1 MANIAPLNPKT
12 KQRLITIADKY
23 ARSHYDNVLHYLKE
37 GQITLEE
44 MPLLDN
50 VPDVKQRLEDDL
62 YAFRHAPD
70 PQERIDWAQIE
81 SMIPQN
87 DDFSLL
93 DSYGIDSLVNAL
105 ENYVGKYAS
114 TQPGGNQVERAY
126 ALLKTLSSAKIEN
139 DWNSVDPL
147 SYNSVLA
154 FYERHKADLSKE
166 MLDKVDDSLWD
177 LVSQDDCAAVS
188 KFMTDFPVSPKHL
201 AEAKRIASSFSDWE
215 IVKRSGDV
223 FKVSEYIKNHQDSP
237 FLEDAN
243 RLLYEYGKDFLADFK
258 RNMNG
263 PGLPKLA
270 ELEGVLRTEVFSL
283 QDFIDA
289 GIITQ
294 KGYDT
299 LKMVRDGFL
308 NPNVDYVDTQS
319 NKIDYP
325 QGTTDV
331 FLLGVTQ
338 TGKTCVTMGLLTS
351 ALFDYDAKLYGAK
364 AGLQLQQLCHSGY
377 VAVQTVSNRANLIT
391 GQISDETGKVIHP
404 INLIDMSG
412 EDFVKKIAEE
422 QDSKKLSF
430 KDLGEGIPE
439 ILNNDNE
446 KIFLFVFDPTIE
458 YISRKLVDN
467 DGSIRL
473 VKISQAA
480 IFQEFLSILENPV
493 NADVMERVSAIHFI
507 ASKADLLHKDRD
519 VRLEKAKDKCLSLY
533 SKSLVKVKK
542 LCSKYNI
549 NVATDNQIMLFA
561 FSLGQFYMGGTFE
574 YDKTDSDTLLKAI
587 AAIST
592 GRIVEESMWR
602 KFVKWCN
609 K

>member
-23 ARSHYDNVLHYLKE
+23 ARSHYENVLHYLKE

-50 VPDVKQRLEDDL
+50 VPDVKQKLEDDL
-62 YAFRHAPD
+62 YAFHHAPNPD
-70 PQERIDWAQIE
+70 ERIEWAQIE
-81 SMIPQN
+81 SIIPQN
-87 DDFSLL
+87 EDFSLL

-126 ALLKTLSSAKIEN
+126 TLLKTLSSAKIEN
-139 DWNSVDPL
+139 DWNSVDSL

-223 FKVSEYIKNHQDSP
+223 FQVSEYIKNHQDSP

-243 RLLYEYGKDFLADFK
+243 RLLYEYGKNHLEELKSESKGTNLFLKIDADIK
-258 RNMNG
+258 TG
-263 PGLPKLA
+263 I
-270 ELEGVLRTEVFSL
+270 FSL

-289 GIITQ
+289 GIITS
-294 KGYDT
+294 KGYHT
-299 LKMVRDGFL
+299 IERVTAGFL
-308 NPNVDYVDTQS
+308 NPMVDYSETNAETIKS
-319 NKIDYP
+319 P
-325 QGTTDV
+325 LGCTDV
-331 FLLGVTQ
+331 FLFGVPS

-351 ALFDYDAKLYGAK
+351 GLFDFNAVRYGGK
-364 AGLQLQQLCHSGY
+364 AGLQLQQLCQEGY
-377 VAVQTVSNRANLIT
+377 VAKQTDSGRANLIT
-391 GQISDETGKVIHP
+391 GQILDESGTVTHP

-412 EDFVKKIAEE
+412 EDFVN
-422 QDSKKLSF
+422 KLSTAPPDEKFTF
-430 KDLGEGIPE
+430 KDMGEGIPE
-439 ILNNDNE
+439 LLNNDNE
-446 KIFLFVFDPTIE
+446 KIFLFVFDPTTNIIHHNRTVNEQE
-458 YISRKLVDN
+458 YRQEIN
-467 DGSIRL
+467 Q
-473 VKISQAA
+473 SQV
-480 IFQEFLSILENPV
+480 FHKFCSILEADENV
-493 NADVMERVSAIHFI
+493 DVMKRVSAIHFV
-507 ASKADLLHKDRD
+507 AAKSDMLSEDREL
-519 VRLEKAKDKCLSLY
+519 RLELAKHKCLEFYTHSLN
-533 SKSLVKVKK
+533 KFKGIRRN
-542 LCSKYNI
+542 YNV
-549 NVATDNQIMLFA
+549 NVATDNQILLFS
-561 FSLGQFYMGGTFE
+561 FSLGRFYSGGTFE

-592 GRIVEESMWR
+592 GRKVEESMWR

>member
-23 ARSHYDNVLHYLKE
+23 ARSHYENVLHYLKE

-87 DDFSLL
+87 EDFSLL
-93 DSYGIDSLVNAL
+93 DSYSIDSLVNAL
-105 ENYVGKYAS
+105 ENYVGKYAV
-114 TQPGGNQVERAY
+114 TQPGGNQVDRAY
-126 ALLKTLSSAKIEN
+126 ALLKTLSSARIEN
-139 DWNSVDPL
+139 NWNSVDPL

-243 RLLYEYGKDFLADFK
+243 RLLYEYGKNFLADFK

-263 PGLPKLA
+263 PGLQKLA
-270 ELEGVLRTEVFSL
+270 ELEGVLSTKVFSL

-294 KGYDT
+294 KGYDS
-299 LKMVRDGFL
+299 LNRVKAGFL
-308 NPNVDYVDTQS
+308 NPNVEYVDTGSQNIS
-319 NKIDYP
+319 SPI
-325 QGTTDV
+325 GCTDV
-331 FLLGVTQ
+331 FLFGVPQ
-338 TGKTCVTMGLLTS
+338 TGKTCVTMGLLNS
-351 ALFDYDAKLYGAK
+351 VLLNFDSKLFGGD
-364 AGLQLQQLCHSGY
+364 AGLRLQQLCFEGY
-377 VAVQTVSNRANLIT
+377 VASQTESTRANLIT
-391 GQISDETGKVIHP
+391 GQIKDESGKVTHP
-404 INLIDMSG
+404 VNLIDMSG
-412 EDFVKKIAEE
+412 EDFA
-422 QDSKKLSF
+422 KKLAENPNADLSF
-430 KDLGEGIPE
+430 ENMGEGIPKM
-439 ILNNDNE
+439 LNNDNE
-446 KIFLFVFDPTIE
+446 KIFLFVFDP
-458 YISRKLVDN
+458 N
-467 DGSIRL
+467 DDILYRTEKINGQNYRTE
-473 VKISQAA
+473 ISQRQ
-480 IFQEFLSILENPV
+480 IFQKFCDILNKPENEKI
-493 NADVMERVSAIHFI
+493 MQKVSAIHFI
-507 ASKADLLHKDRD
+507 AAKADMLTDEREL
-519 VRLEKAKDKCLSLY
+519 RLEIARRRCLEFYEHSLAKLKD
-533 SKSLVKVKK
+533 
-542 LCSKYNI
+542 LCNKFNI
-549 NVATDNQIMLFA
+549 NVATDNNIMLFA
-561 FSLGQFYMGGTFE
+561 FSLGKFYMGGTFE

-592 GRIVEESMWR
+592 GRKVEESMWR

-609 K
+609 Q